1 MIVWLWLSV
10 VIAVFDQLSKYYMSQ
25 ILTLCEPGN
34 CASIV
39 LLPVFK
45 LTLLHNE
52 GAAFSFLS
60 DAGGWQRWLLVSIS
74 TGVSVALVIWIA
86 RLKANER
93 WLAVA
98 LALILGG
105 AAGNLID
112 RVQLGYVIDFVV
124 VHYESAYFPAF
135 NLADAAISVGAAV
148 MILDMLFFS
157 RQSQELQ
164 DKKRDVGNG

>member
-10 VIAVFDQLSKYYMSQ
+10 VIAVLDQLSKFYMSQ

-34 CASIV
+34 CSSIV

-60 DAGGWQRWLLVSIS
+60 DAGGWQRWVLVAIS
-74 TGVSVALVIWIA
+74 TGVSAVLVVWIT
-86 RLKANER
+86 RLKANEK
-93 WLAVA
+93 WLA
-98 LALILGG
+98 LALALVLGG

-112 RVQLGYVIDFVV
+112 RIQLGYVIDFVV
-124 VHYESAYFPAF
+124 VHYEGAYFPAF
-135 NLADAAISVGAAV
+135 NVADSAISVGGALMVLDILFISRSGHERAA
-148 MILDMLFFS
+148 D
-157 RQSQELQ
+157 E
-164 DKKRDVGNG
+164 

>member
-10 VIAVFDQLSKYYMSQ
+10 VIAVLDQLSKHYMSQ

-34 CASIV
+34 CSSLV

-45 LTLLHNE
+45 FTLLHNE
-52 GAAFSFLS
+52 GAAFSFFS
-60 DAGGWQRWLLVSIS
+60 DAGGWQRWFLVAIS
-74 TGVSVALVIWIA
+74 VIVSAVLVVWIA
-86 RLKANER
+86 RLKANEK
-93 WLAVA
+93 WLALA

-112 RVQLGYVIDFVV
+112 RIQLGYVIDFVV

-135 NLADAAISVGAAV
+135 NVADSAISVGGAL
-148 MILDMLFFS
+148 MILDMLFLS
-157 RQSQELQ
+157 RPERERAA
-164 DKKRDVGNG
+164 DE